1 MLLGVY
7 LQQEEGTKITANSIS
22 PGPIATNLFRY
33 HSLIDGNSFYFG
45 ALSVRE
51 NYIWHYMLYYIFG
64 PYSFTSIFRFSRLG

>member
-51 NYIWHYMLYYIFG
+51 NYI
-64 PYSFTSIFRFSRLG
+64 